1 LASASGEGAIQT
13 HSHETIERDVRDFL
27 AQNYPLGIG
36 GSELGND
43 ESLLEVGVID
53 SLGVLE
59 LIEFVE
65 SSYGLTI
72 PDEDVL
78 PDNLDSI
85 ANITRYVSGRLAVV
99 ANDDARR

>member
-1 LASASGEGAIQT
+1 LGEATIQT

-27 AQNYPLGIG
+27 VRNYPLGVG
-36 GSELGND
+36 ESELGRD
-43 ESLLEVGVID
+43 ESLLDAGVID

-65 SSYGLTI
+65 STYGLAI

-78 PDNLDSI
+78 PENLDSVG
-85 ANITRYVSGRLAVV
+85 NIVHYVSGRLRVEAEGS
-99 ANDDARR
+99 DGRT